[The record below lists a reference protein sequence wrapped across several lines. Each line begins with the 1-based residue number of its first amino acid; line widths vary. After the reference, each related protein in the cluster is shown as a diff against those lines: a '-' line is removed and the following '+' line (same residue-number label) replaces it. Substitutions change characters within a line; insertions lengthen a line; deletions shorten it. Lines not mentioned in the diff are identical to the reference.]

1 MTVGYATT
9 NPCTNEVVE
18 TFPGATDADVDA
30 GRAAPGLPH
39 QRPHHREEINE
50 HVR

>member
-9 NPCTNEVVE
+9 NPCTNEAVE
-18 TFPGATDADVDA
+18 TFPGATDASVVVDA
-30 GRAAPGLPH
+30 GALVPH
-39 QRPHHREEINE
+39 QRPHHRKEIDQ